1 MLINSTFT
9 RTTVCPNE
17 KPPYFC
23 TIMFGL
29 RNYFIFSF
37 FKGITENGKNNIHE
51 QIFKEKKQN
60 EVGVS
65 NKWIG

>member
-1 MLINSTFT
+1 
-9 RTTVCPNE
+9 
-17 KPPYFC
+17 
-23 TIMFGL
+23 MF
-29 RNYFIFSF
+29 SV